1 MRLAAA
7 DALAAAGCLD
17 CLIAAHKG
25 YEALRSDPAV
35 GVAAAAG
42 AVRSGVLVAIR
53 EHELGL
59 LDSGHLTRA
68 RQTLLAS
75 PSLPAMFASH
85 VDLADVLVAG
95 PSGPQRRVTLESQT
109 LALVRLSENQL
120 RWAQQLRA
128 VMPSDHTSA
137 YLWLALACGIYAT
150 AIPEHADRST
160 VVGDTLRVPMVAF
173 KNAIACPL
181 NRMTALKSLIDREP
195 RFLEAHYFLGLA
207 ALAGQSAVGGPGVAP
222 DLEAADAEFRAAYEW
237 RADWPSLTL
246 AIANLAL
253 TFEDFDRAYD
263 FYQRSLTL
271 VPGHADALLG
281 KIRALTYLERHDE
294 AVAAADEMIAI
305 GVNPGEARYWRALNL
320 EQLGRHDDA
329 WEEIERAD
337 KLLVNADVPKLAGI
351 ISVNRRQI
359 EVARQRL
366 ELALKRRPTDC
377 QASYYLQIVDAE
389 LRDWNATSLVAAAT
403 AACFDTEEANLRRE
417 IESLQASKLPPQ
429 RRDRQ
434 VARREATIAG
444 NARMRAT
451 AWFNAAA
458 ASYNLGR
465 KDDARSF
472 AERVAEDQQ
481 FGERAR
487 DLLGRLGAETR
498 N

>member
-1 MRLAAA
+1 MRLAEA

-42 AVRSGVLVAIR
+42 AVRAGVLVAIR

-59 LDSGHLTRA
+59 LDSGHLAQA

-75 PSLPAMFASH
+75 PSLPAMLGSH
-85 VDLADVLVAG
+85 VELAEVLLDG
-95 PSGPQRRVTLESQT
+95 PSGPLRSVALESQA

-120 RWAQQLRA
+120 QWAQQLRS
-128 VMPSDHTSA
+128 VMPTDHTSA

-150 AIPEHADRST
+150 AIPDNKDRST
-160 VVGDTLRVPMVAF
+160 VLGDAVNVPLVAF
-173 KNAIACPL
+173 KNAVACPL

-195 RFLEAHYFLGLA
+195 RFLEAHYFVGLA

-222 DLEAADAEFRAAYEW
+222 DLEAADAEFRAAYDW
-237 RADWPSLTL
+237 RSDWPSLTL

-263 FYQRSLTL
+263 FYQRSMMLL
-271 VPGHADALLG
+271 PGHADALLG
-281 KIRALTYLERHDE
+281 KIRTLTYLERHDE
-294 AVAAADEMIAI
+294 AIVAADQMIAI

-417 IESLQASKLPPQ
+417 IESLQVSKLPPE
-429 RRDRQ
+429 RRGRQ
-434 VARREATIAG
+434 IARREATIAG

-465 KDDARSF
+465 RDDARLF
-472 AERVAEDQQ
+472 AEKLTADEQ

-487 DLLGRLGAETR
+487 SLLSTLR